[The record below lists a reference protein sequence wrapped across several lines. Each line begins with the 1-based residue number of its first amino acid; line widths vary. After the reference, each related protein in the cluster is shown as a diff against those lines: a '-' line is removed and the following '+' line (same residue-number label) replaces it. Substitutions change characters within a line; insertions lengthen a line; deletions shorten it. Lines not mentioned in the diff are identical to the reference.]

1 MASKI
6 FHLPDYCDLFKDFL
20 VEELAFYDSPFE
32 FHHGKCSVIG
42 KLNIRENLHYLQ
54 NISLNCLDEEYRLK
68 TGSVEILLLP
78 TNYRSNPSDM
88 SSFRHLVD
96 GLFYEVHGET
106 AFTPKRETADLK
118 SLTVNTKEMIIKLR
132 LKHLVFTE
140 SAINY
145 EEKDISMSLFTQF
158 NEADVERDIEEFE
171 MNHIPAIQVHTMNEV
186 NKAEELIQTNLQIR
200 LLRNQRRQANY

>member
-20 VEELAFYDSPFE
+20 VEELAFYGSPFE

-42 KLNIRENLHYLQ
+42 KLSIRENLHYLQ
-54 NISLNCLDEEYRLK
+54 NISLSCLDEEYRLK

-88 SSFRHLVD
+88 SSFRHLMD
-96 GLFYEVHGET
+96 GLFYEIYGET
-106 AFTPKRETADLK
+106 AFTPKHDAADLK
-118 SLTVNTKEMIIKLR
+118 SLTVNTKELIMKLR

-145 EEKDISMSLFTQF
+145 EEEDISRSLFTQF
-158 NEADVERDIEEFE
+158 NEAEVERDIGEFE
-171 MNHIPAIQVHTMNEV
+171 MSHIPAIQVHTTNEV
-186 NKAEELIQTNLQIR
+186 NKAEELIQTNLQMR
-200 LLRNQRRQANY
+200 LLRNQRRQANC